1 MHLDNF
7 TRQREREETLATVAY
22 ERAVYQFAQ
31 TSNSGHASS
40 LPSAA
45 WIVGKY
51 INIAVK
57 GLEVID
63 QAPQTLSVIN
73 DLGRQVVIGIAIE
86 ACLDCLMSA
95 SRYTRTYV
103 MSVIAERLDREAIV
117 GSFTK
122 VNPLRAAIL
131 HKRATKECAGQA
143 KKARMFLTS
152 SESTGDPVLRI
163 SRELGIQIGA
173 IAIGC
178 LQGAG
183 MLDEHTSHRGGKPI
197 THLSLSEEC
206 NRELVDRINYD
217 TASYGIS
224 APMLCPPDDWDE
236 RLAGGYLTPGF
247 KEVHRLVLGPA
258 SYLKAFRGVPLPR
271 VYGAINALQKTP
283 WRVCKRVL
291 EVVQSLAGTG
301 RLKEIIPEVQVQI
314 PEYPEHLQ
322 GIKKEDRTPEQEDEH
337 NVWLAAARDAWSMK
351 HKEQSAAVRFI
362 RVLEDARGLKDEER
376 FYFVYAFDSRGR
388 IYPRFY
394 GMSPQGSD
402 LQKALLEFADGA
414 PIPDDTALVL
424 FKNNLAHRW
433 GFDKASY
440 ADTMEWFAENEE
452 QILLHA
458 EDPLTYDE
466 WMKCDSPLMY
476 LQAAMEYRE
485 YLKDPKGFLSHIP
498 IAADGSC
505 SGSQHMAAIMRDL
518 GAAEATNLCKRPT
531 RHDLYKMVGECSE
544 RKIKALSAS
553 GELPGVLV
561 PFLEHGIPRAM
572 VKRPTMTLP
581 YGLQKISVS
590 KYLVTDYLAF
600 TPVEGLDPKQVWL
613 AGSLLGGVVW
623 SALEDTLT
631 STVKMLQWLRTAV
644 REALQSRDTLGIQ
657 WTTPDGFP
665 AQQMYRA
672 REDLRI
678 RVYCGKPISI
688 LVEVPSRSPDK
699 RHHAQA
705 FAPNFIHSMDANHLR
720 SVVVNLH
727 EKGCRHFAM
736 IHDDFGCRI
745 DHAVDL
751 WKVVRE
757 EFVKQ
762 YQDHDVMGNLIQEWG
777 LELAPVPL
785 GMFNL
790 EEVLEAEFAFK

>member
-1 MHLDNF
+1 MQVDNF
-7 TRQREREETLATVAY
+7 ARQRQREESLATIAY

-31 TSNSGHASS
+31 SASAGHASS
-40 LPSAA
+40 LPSAG

-51 INIAVK
+51 LPIALK
-57 GLEVID
+57 GLEAVEGV
-63 QAPQTLSVIN
+63 PQTLGVIE
-73 DLGRQVVIGIAIE
+73 DLGRQVVLGIAIE
-86 ACLDCLMSA
+86 ACLDCLMAA
-95 SRYTRTYV
+95 SRHTRTYV
-103 MSVIAERLDREAIV
+103 LACIAERLDREAIV

-122 VNPLRAAIL
+122 INPLRAAIL

-152 SESTGDPVLRI
+152 SEATGDPLLRI
-163 SRELGIQIGA
+163 SKELGIQIGA
-173 IAIGC
+173 VAIGC

-183 MLDEHTSHRGGKPI
+183 MLDEHVHTRGGKAV
-197 THLSLSEEC
+197 THLSLSDEC

-217 TASYGIS
+217 AASYGLS

-247 KEVHRLVLGPA
+247 KEVHRLVLGSP
-258 SYLKAFRGVPLPR
+258 SHLKAFRGVSLPR

-291 EVVQSLAGTG
+291 DVVQSLAGSG
-301 RLKEIIPEVQVQI
+301 RLREIIPEVQITI
-314 PEYPEHLQ
+314 PEYPEHLH
-322 GIKKEDRTPEQEDEH
+322 GLKPEERTTEQQAEH
-337 NVWLAAARDAWSMK
+337 AMWLSAARDAWSAK
-351 HKEQSAAVRFI
+351 HKEQSAAVRFVRI
-362 RVLEDARGLKDEER
+362 LEDARGLKDEDR

-388 IYPRFY
+388 IYPRVY

-433 GFDKASY
+433 GFDKSSY
-440 ADTMEWFAENEE
+440 ADTMQWFAENEQ
-452 QILLHA
+452 QILMHA
-458 EDPLTYDE
+458 EDPLVYDD
-466 WMKCDSPLMY
+466 WMKCDSPLLY

-485 YLKDPKGFLSHIP
+485 YLKDPKGFLSRIP

-544 RKIKALSAS
+544 GKIKALAAS
-553 GELPGVLV
+553 GELPEVLA

-581 YGLQKISVS
+581 YGLQKLSVS

-600 TPVEGLDPKQVWL
+600 TPVEGLDPKHVWL
-613 AGSLLGGVVW
+613 AGSLLGAVVW

-631 STVKMLQWLRTAV
+631 STVKMLQWLRMTV
-644 REALQSRDTLGIQ
+644 REVLQESDDISIK

-665 AQQMYRA
+665 AQQAYLA
-672 REDLRI
+672 PKDNRI

-688 LVEVPSRSPDK
+688 LVKGESKDTDK

-705 FAPNFIHSMDANHLR
+705 FAPNFIHSLDANHLR
-720 SVVVNLH
+720 SVVLSLH

-745 DHAVDL
+745 DYAVDL
-751 WKVVRE
+751 WRTVRE

-762 YQDHDVMGNLIQEWG
+762 YRDHDVMGNLVKEWQVEVEP
-777 LELAPVPL
+777 LPL
-785 GMFNL
+785 GEFDI